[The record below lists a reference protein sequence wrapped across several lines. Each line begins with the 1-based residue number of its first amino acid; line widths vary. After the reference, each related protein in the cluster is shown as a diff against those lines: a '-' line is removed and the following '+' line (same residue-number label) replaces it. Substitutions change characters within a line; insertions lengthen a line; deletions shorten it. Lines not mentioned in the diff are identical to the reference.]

1 MSFEVLISL
10 NLLAKI
16 IKPHEA
22 AFRPHSEA
30 IVLCNVE
37 SRKLYIY
44 FFCNALANNKIAGTV
59 YNTFGRQ
66 SQITRLIILAG
77 G

>member
-37 SRKLYIY
+37 SRKLYI
-44 FFCNALANNKIAGTV
+44 FFFAMHLQTTKLQEPYTTPLEDKV
-59 YNTFGRQ
+59 R
-66 SQITRLIILAG
+66 
-77 G
+77 